1 MSPRPRA
8 ERCRRLSLADL
19 RTLVEPPA
27 AALALRDGTELELRW
42 GPARGCYG
50 GRPGRA
56 LLLLCP
62 SCRRSCRVLW
72 SPPAAPWACGLCH
85 RISYRSHRRPG
96 ARKGQPKPMRW
107 RLEAIH
113 AEQRR
118 CADLLGLA
126 QYPPSRL
133 IWSLRDLLEAPLRP
147 DAPRQHWRRRLALL
161 QRLDA
166 LESLRVLAHAPGLAA
181 LLEQMGST
189 ADLSPPKGL
198 RERAAA
204 VVHRT
209 GWAVR
214 RGPRDPRTAR
224 GRRSPAAAG
233 ITPKSGIHCAELDL
247 ADSSPRAGLCHAPS
261 VAFRR
266 APSR

>member
-8 ERCRRLSLADL
+8 EHCRRLALADL
-19 RTLVEPPA
+19 RPLVEPPA
-27 AALALRDGTELELRW
+27 AALALGDGTELGLRW

-96 ARKGQPKPMRW
+96 AHRGRPKPMRW
-107 RLEAIH
+107 RREAIH
-113 AEQRR
+113 AEQHR
-118 CADLLGLA
+118 CAELLGLA
-126 QYPPSRL
+126 LFPPDRL
-133 IWSLRDLLEAPLRP
+133 IWGLGDLLAAPLRP
-147 DAPRQHWRRRLALL
+147 DAPGLSWRRRLALL

-166 LESLRVLAHAPGLAA
+166 LEGLRVLSFAPEVEALARVVGMPE
-181 LLEQMGST
+181 LGE
-189 ADLSPPKGL
+189 PEGL
-198 RERAAA
+198 REGAEA
-204 VVHRT
+204 VIHQT

-214 RGPRDPRTAR
+214 RGPCDSRTAR
-224 GRRSPAAAG
+224 GSGPLAAAE
-233 ITPKSGIHCAELDL
+233 ITPKSGIAAYRVDL
-247 ADSSPRAGLCHAPS
+247 ADSGQRAGLCYAPP

-266 APSR
+266 APPR

>member
-1 MSPRPRA
+1 MKPRPRA
-8 ERCRRLSLADL
+8 EHCRRLALADL
-19 RTLVEPPA
+19 RPLVEPPA
-27 AALALRDGTELELRW
+27 AAIALGDGTELGLRW

-62 SCRRSCRVLW
+62 SCGRACRVLW

-96 ARKGQPKPMRW
+96 AHKGCRKPLRW
-107 RLEAIH
+107 HREAIH

-118 CADLLGLA
+118 CAELLGLA
-126 QYPPSRL
+126 RFPPDRL
-133 IWSLRDLLEAPLRP
+133 IWGLRDLLAAPLRP

-161 QRLDA
+161 QRLNA
-166 LESLRVLAHAPGLAA
+166 LESLRVLSHFPAVDALARVVGMPE
-181 LLEQMGST
+181 LGE
-189 ADLSPPKGL
+189 PEGL
-198 RERAAA
+198 REGAEA

-214 RGPRDPRTAR
+214 RGPRDPRTTR
-224 GRRSPAAAG
+224 GGRSPAAAG
-233 ITPKSGIHCAELDL
+233 IAPGSGIPCAERDL
-247 ADSSPRAGLCHAPS
+247 ADSGPGAGMNPPPGL
-261 VAFRR
+261 AF
-266 APSR
+266 SQH